1 MSSDRLL
8 ASFLTI
14 WKTMCRILFENDCR
28 DLYDFNSVY
37 SELTGPGIQKHLYPD
52 DPEDISIRKAAS
64 WPAPLST
71 QESWDDWRLR
81 VIDILETTHQDS
93 LETSKRGV

>member
-1 MSSDRLL
+1 
-8 ASFLTI
+8 
-14 WKTMCRILFENDCR
+14 MCRILFENDCR